1 MSSKKRKGNKKKEG
15 RKKAKDDK
23 NSANKFL
30 TPAKRER

>member
-1 MSSKKRKGNKKKEG
+1 MSSIKRKGNKKRKEEG
-15 RKKAKDDK
+15 AEETK